1 MEDRSDGRK
10 TGFGLGE
17 SLPENGICVIHL
29 SRTFKEPPTKIVKAT
44 FIALAVAAV
53 SASMAQADPA
63 LNTVVIVDP
72 AKWDV
77 AGALAGKPFKAN
89 QNVYDQVSYSQVTKD
104 IYKVTEIVAPAP
116 TPKTAFMAVVKSKKV
131 EEVLVDKSTAAFVV
145 EQAQPAQVPAVAPWT
160 WVNN

>member
-1 MEDRSDGRK
+1 M
-10 TGFGLGE
+10 
-17 SLPENGICVIHL
+17 
-29 SRTFKEPPTKIVKAT
+29 KIVKAT
-44 FIALAVAAV
+44 LLALAVAAA
-53 SASMAQADPA
+53 SASIAQADPA

-104 IYKVTEIVAPAP
+104 IYRVNEIVAPAP
-116 TPKTAFMAVVKSKKV
+116 TPKSAFMAVVKSKKV

-160 WVNN
+160 WVKN